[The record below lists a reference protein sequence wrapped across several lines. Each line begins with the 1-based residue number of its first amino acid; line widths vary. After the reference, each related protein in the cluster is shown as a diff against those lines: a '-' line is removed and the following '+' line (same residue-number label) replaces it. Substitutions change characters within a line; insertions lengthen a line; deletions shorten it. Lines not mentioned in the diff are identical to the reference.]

1 MKAQRSSAA
10 QPIKTLPNAHR
21 LLDASALLA
30 WFQNEAGSD
39 LVQQQLAHAR
49 TSIAAPNLTEVIG
62 KLVSS
67 GHAPVNEVERDLDT
81 LNLNVVAYDE
91 TLARGGAY
99 LYARRN
105 AYGLSLGDCACLT
118 TGESLGIEILTAE
131 HAWAKL
137 TALRTRVRLIREK
150 SF

>member
-1 MKAQRSSAA
+1 MKAGQPSATTPNKA
-10 QPIKTLPNAHR
+10 LPSAHR

-30 WFQNEAGSD
+30 WFQNEPGSE
-39 LVQQQLAHAR
+39 LVQQQLAHAQ

-81 LNLNVVAYDE
+81 LNLNVVAYDKP
-91 TLARGGAY
+91 LARGGAY

-105 AYGLSLGDCACLT
+105 AYGLSLGDCACIA
-118 TGESLGIEILTAE
+118 TGEALGIEILTAE

-137 TALRTRVRLIREK
+137 TALKTRVRVIREK